1 MIVKNGILENLLEPP
16 KGGGGGEAG
25 MSDNSLLSG
34 ISGLSFGS
42 PFLSLALF
50 FYLVLLLALS
60 GLFLCV
66 CGGFGLLFFLRVL
79 SRKLSSICCALCFCL
94 VTLYAFLFC
103 GCQVEHWTESLGTV
117 LIWVPF
123 PVQQGMFY
131 PESAF
136 NADCA
141 HIKIP
146 NCWQPYRCLDSK
158 TLHTLV
164 ELCGTAPGAAAA
176 ISR

>member
-1 MIVKNGILENLLEPP
+1 
-16 KGGGGGEAG
+16 

-60 GLFLCV
+60 GLSF
-66 CGGFGLLFFLRVL
+66 FFLRVL

-103 GCQVEHWTESLGTV
+103 GCQVEHWTESRGRV

-123 PVQQGMFY
+123 PVQQGKFY

-146 NCWQPYRCLDSK
+146 NCWQPYHCLDSK

-164 ELCGTAPGAAAA
+164 ELCGTALGAAAA
-176 ISR
+176 VSR